1 MPPTGDIVDLVV
13 GTSDLSTLL
22 AQVQDVGLAS
32 ALKGMSVVYN
42 ECGRFIDWKSSLI
55 ALKYEGFKNWYSNLG
70 GGLKDSYFSSYAN
83 AVANWPFRRL
93 VSPYVHCVHTSIIV
107 FTFF

>member
-32 ALKGMSVVYN
+32 ALKGMSVVHN
-42 ECGRFIDWKSSLI
+42 ECVQVL
-55 ALKYEGFKNWYSNLG
+55 
-70 GGLKDSYFSSYAN
+70 
-83 AVANWPFRRL
+83 
-93 VSPYVHCVHTSIIV
+93 
-107 FTFF
+107 